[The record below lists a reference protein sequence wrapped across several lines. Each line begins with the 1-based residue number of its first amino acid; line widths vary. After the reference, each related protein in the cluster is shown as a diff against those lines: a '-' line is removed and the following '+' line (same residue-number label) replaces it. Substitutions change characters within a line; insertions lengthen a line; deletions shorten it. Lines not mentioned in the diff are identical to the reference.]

1 MTDTDSL
8 LQAVRRF
15 MALRGA
21 PKEFLADQGSHTV
34 ACSKEISGVLE
45 LIDWNMVDGWCAK
58 RYIKWKFAP
67 PQAQHMNGVT
77 ESLI

>member
-21 PKEFLADQGSHTV
+21 PMQFLADQGSQTV